1 MHELTLEE
9 LSALLDVFKRAGVAA
24 DESTEGQLMSR
35 VAQLHQERE
44 ELESMDFDDCLG
56 GACKL

>member
-9 LSALLDVFKRAGVAA
+9 LTALLNVFNRAGASQDAVEA
-24 DESTEGQLMSR
+24 DLLSR
-35 VAQLHQERE
+35 IKMQHAEKE
-44 ELESMDFDDCLG
+44 ELASMDFDDCLG

>member
-9 LSALLDVFKRAGVAA
+9 LSALLNVFDRAGASQDAVEA
-24 DESTEGQLMSR
+24 DLLSR
-35 VAQLHQERE
+35 IKTQHAEKE
-44 ELESMDFDDCLG
+44 ELASMDFDDCLG

>member
-9 LSALLDVFKRAGVAA
+9 LSALLNVFNRAGASQDAVEA
-24 DESTEGQLMSR
+24 DLLSRIKAQHTEK
-35 VAQLHQERE
+35 E
-44 ELESMDFDDCLG
+44 ELASMDFDDCLG

>member
-1 MHELTLEE
+1 MHDLTLEQ
-9 LSALLDVFKRAGVAA
+9 LSALLAVFERAGV
-24 DESTEGQLMSR
+24 EENSGVEGELL
-35 VAQLHQERE
+35 AQIRTLHGERE

>member
-1 MHELTLEE
+1 MNDFTLDELTALVAIFNRAGEMQSPQE
-9 LSALLDVFKRAGVAA
+9 QDLLD
-24 DESTEGQLMSR
+24 R
-35 VAQLHQERE
+35 VTQAFAERQ

>member
-9 LSALLDVFKRAGVAA
+9 LTALLNVFERAGTSQDAVEADLLNRLKAA
-24 DESTEGQLMSR
+24 H
-35 VAQLHQERE
+35 AERS
-44 ELESMDFDDCLG
+44 ELESLDFDDCLG

>member
-9 LSALLDVFKRAGVAA
+9 LSALLNVFNRAGASQDAVEA
-24 DESTEGQLMSR
+24 DLLSR
-35 VAQLHQERE
+35 IKTQHAEKE
-44 ELESMDFDDCLG
+44 ELASMDFDDCLG

>member
-1 MHELTLEE
+1 MNDFTLSELATLI
-9 LSALLDVFKRAGVAA
+9 AVFNRAGSSDLNDAEQEMLA
-24 DESTEGQLMSR
+24 R
-35 VAQLHQERE
+35 VTQAHAERQ

>member
-9 LSALLDVFKRAGVAA
+9 LTALLSVFDRAGDTVDAVEA
-24 DESTEGQLMSR
+24 DLLNRLKT
-35 VAQLHQERE
+35 AHAERS

>member
-1 MHELTLEE
+1 MHELNLEE
-9 LSALLDVFKRAGVAA
+9 LSALLAVFERAGVAA
-24 DESTEGQLMSR
+24 DESTEGQLLNR
-35 VAQLHQERE
+35 IRTLHAERE

>member
-1 MHELTLEE
+1 MNDFTLEE
-9 LSALLDVFKRAGVAA
+9 LTALVAIFNRAGEMQS
-24 DESTEGQLMSR
+24 DQEKDLFDR
-35 VAQLHQERE
+35 VSQAFAERQ

>member
-9 LSALLDVFKRAGVAA
+9 LTALLNVFDRAGDTQDAVEA
-24 DESTEGQLMSR
+24 DLLSR
-35 VAQLHQERE
+35 LKTAHAERS

>member
-1 MHELTLEE
+1 MNDFTLDELT
-9 LSALLDVFKRAGVAA
+9 ALLEVFEKAEVSEQQGTAGELLVRIKQAHA
-24 DESTEGQLMSR
+24 
-35 VAQLHQERE
+35 ERS

>member
-1 MHELTLEE
+1 MNDLTLSE
-9 LSALLDVFKRAGVAA
+9 LATLLAVFNRAGTSSLDKAEQEMFA
-24 DESTEGQLMSR
+24 RISQ
-35 VAQLHQERE
+35 AHAERE

>member
-1 MHELTLEE
+1 MHELTLEQ
-9 LSALLDVFKRAGVAA
+9 LSALLAVFERAGVQ
-24 DESTEGQLMSR
+24 ESSGTEGDLL
-35 VAQLHQERE
+35 AQIRKLHAERE

>member
-9 LSALLDVFKRAGVAA
+9 LTALLNVFNRAGASQDAVEA
-24 DESTEGQLMSR
+24 DLLSR
-35 VAQLHQERE
+35 IKTQHAEKE
-44 ELESMDFDDCLG
+44 ELASMDFDDCLG

>member
-1 MHELTLEE
+1 MNDFTLEE
-9 LSALLDVFKRAGVAA
+9 LTALVNVFERAQIADDAVEADLFKRITAA
-24 DESTEGQLMSR
+24 H
-35 VAQLHQERE
+35 AERQ

>member
-9 LSALLDVFKRAGVAA
+9 LTALLNVFDRAGAGQDAIEA
-24 DESTEGQLMSR
+24 DLLSR
-35 VAQLHQERE
+35 IKAQHAEKE
-44 ELESMDFDDCLG
+44 ELASMDFDDCLG

>member
-1 MHELTLEE
+1 MNDFTLDELT
-9 LSALLDVFKRAGVAA
+9 ALLSVFEKAAVAENDGLAGELLGRLKQSHAA
-24 DESTEGQLMSR
+24 
-35 VAQLHQERE
+35 RE

>member
-1 MHELTLEE
+1 MNDFTLEE
-9 LSALLDVFKRAGVAA
+9 LSALLGVFEKAGVGEQ
-24 DESTEGQLMSR
+24 DG
-35 VAQLHQERE
+35 VAGDLLRRLKEAHGERQ

>member
-1 MHELTLEE
+1 MNDFTLDELA
-9 LSALLDVFKRAGVAA
+9 ALLEVFAKAEVTEQQGVAGELLVRLKKA
-24 DESTEGQLMSR
+24 HE
-35 VAQLHQERE
+35 ERS

>member
-9 LSALLDVFKRAGVAA
+9 LTALLNVFDRAGASQDA
-24 DESTEGQLMSR
+24 MESDLLTRLQAHHAEK
-35 VAQLHQERE
+35 E
-44 ELESMDFDDCLG
+44 ELASMDFDDCLG

>member
-9 LSALLDVFKRAGVAA
+9 LSALLNVFNRAGASQDAVEA
-24 DESTEGQLMSR
+24 DLLSR
-35 VAQLHQERE
+35 IKAQHAEKE
-44 ELESMDFDDCLG
+44 ELASMDFDDCLG

>member
-9 LSALLDVFKRAGVAA
+9 LTALLNVFNRAGASQDAVEA
-24 DESTEGQLMSR
+24 DLLSR
-35 VAQLHQERE
+35 IKTQHAEKE
-44 ELESMDFDDCLG
+44 ELASIDFDDCLG

>member
-9 LSALLDVFKRAGVAA
+9 LTALLNVFNRAGASQDAVEA
-24 DESTEGQLMSR
+24 DLLSR
-35 VAQLHQERE
+35 IKTQHVEKE
-44 ELESMDFDDCLG
+44 ELASMDFDDCLG

>member
-9 LSALLDVFKRAGVAA
+9 LTALLKVFERAGQAA
-24 DESTEGQLMSR
+24 DDVEADLLSR
-35 VAQLHQERE
+35 IRAQHSEKE
-44 ELESMDFDDCLG
+44 ELASMDFDDCLG

>member
-1 MHELTLEE
+1 MNDFTLDELT
-9 LSALLDVFKRAGVAA
+9 ALVAIFNRAGEMQSPQEQ
-24 DESTEGQLMSR
+24 DLFDR
-35 VAQLHQERE
+35 VTQAFAERQ